1 LTRKSAPIAEVKK
14 NRSEKIAKEPQML
27 AQFLVVV
34 LLVNRKIW
42 GFLQVRNGRDVNLQV
57 ST

>member
-1 LTRKSAPIAEVKK
+1 MAEVKK

-34 LLVNRKIW
+34 HLVNRKIW
-42 GFLQVRNGRDVNLQV
+42 RFLQVKNEWDINLQV